1 MTQAGRKT
9 YTRPTQRSLGM
20 DNLTH
25 TLTGIAISQ
34 AGFNRKTRYAT
45 LALVIGSNL
54 PDIDSFSGLWGSVTY
69 LEHHRGVTHS
79 IIGVAALGIALA
91 AGIYFLAKRAR
102 PKVTGPPLNGR
113 WLLLACC
120 VATGT
125 HLLLDFTNSYGIR
138 PFLPFSGHWYA
149 WGIEPIIDP
158 LVWLALIAGLGLPA
172 LFRLITEE
180 VGARKTGFQTGAI
193 ISLCAVAALWGLR
206 DFSHRR
212 ALNMLDSVRYHHAN
226 PQRLGA
232 FPSFTNPFRWTGVV
246 ETSGAFY
253 VLPVNTISADLDPLD
268 ARVFHKPEPSPA
280 LKTALET
287 RTARVFMDFARFPW
301 SEVEPTEKGVTVTVR
316 DLRFQPANAR
326 RGGFAI
332 RIELDQQLHVLSQE
346 FDFSGRFRYD

>member
-1 MTQAGRKT
+1 
-9 YTRPTQRSLGM
+9 M
-20 DNLTH
+20 DNITH

-34 AGFNRKTRYAT
+34 AGFNRKTRFAT

-54 PDIDSFSGLWGSVTY
+54 PDIDSLSGFWGGVTY
-69 LEHHRGVTHS
+69 LEHHRGITHS

-91 AGIYFLAKRAR
+91 AGTYFLGERVR
-102 PKVTGPPLNGR
+102 PKTTGPPLDGR

-120 VATGT
+120 VATGI

-138 PFLPFSGHWYA
+138 PFLPFSAHWYA

-158 LVWLALIAGLGLPA
+158 LLWLILTAGLGLSA

-180 VGARKTGFQTGAI
+180 VGARKTGFQTGALF
-193 ISLCAVAALWGLR
+193 SLCAIVAVWGLR

-212 ALNMLDSVRYHHAN
+212 ALNMLDSVRYYQAE
-226 PQRLGA
+226 PQKLGA
-232 FPSFTNPFRWTGVV
+232 FPSFANPFEWTGVV
-246 ETSGAFY
+246 ETSAAFY
-253 VLPVNTISADLDPLD
+253 VLSVNTLSAEIEPAD
-268 ARVFHKPEPSPA
+268 ATVFHKAEPSAA

-301 SEVEPTEKGVTVTVR
+301 AEVIPTEKGATVTVR
-316 DLRFQPANAR
+316 DLRFQPAGER
-326 RGGFAI
+326 PGGFAI
-332 RIELDQQLHVLSQE
+332 RVILDQQLHVLSQA

>member
-1 MTQAGRKT
+1 
-9 YTRPTQRSLGM
+9 M

-54 PDIDSFSGLWGSVTY
+54 PDIDSVSGFWGSVTY
-69 LEHHRGVTHS
+69 LEHHRGITHS
-79 IIGVAALGIALA
+79 IIGVATLGIALA
-91 AGIYFLAKRAR
+91 AGIYLLGKRAR
-102 PKVTGPPLNGR
+102 PKATGPPLDGR

-120 VATGT
+120 VATGS
-125 HLLLDFTNSYGIR
+125 HLLFDFTNSYGVR
-138 PFLPFSGHWYA
+138 PFLPFSGQWYA
-149 WGIEPIIDP
+149 WGIEPIVDP
-158 LVWLALIAGLGLPA
+158 LLWLALIAGLGLPA

-193 ISLCAVAALWGLR
+193 FSLCAIVALWGLR

-212 ALNMLDSVRYHHAN
+212 ALNMLDSIRYHQTDA
-226 PQRLGA
+226 QRLGA
-232 FPSFTNPFRWTGVV
+232 FPTFTNPFDWTGVV

-253 VLPVNTISADLDPLD
+253 VLPVSTLSASLELAN
-268 ARVFHKPEPSPA
+268 ARVFHKPGPSAA

-301 SEVEPTEKGVTVTVR
+301 PEVIPTESGITVIVR
-316 DLRFQPANAR
+316 DLRFQSANSR
-326 RGGFAI
+326 GGGFAI
-332 RIELDQQLHVLSQE
+332 RIKLDQQLHVLSQE
-346 FDFSGRFRYD
+346 FDFSGRFHHD

>member
-1 MTQAGRKT
+1 MEILHSHK
-9 YTRPTQRSLGM
+9 QRSFDM

-54 PDIDSFSGLWGSVTY
+54 PDIDLVSGFWGSVTY
-69 LEHHRGVTHS
+69 LEHHRGITHS
-79 IIGVAALGIALA
+79 IIGVAALGMALA
-91 AGIYFLAKRAR
+91 AGIYLLGKRAR
-102 PKVTGPPLNGR
+102 PKATGPPLDGR

-120 VATGT
+120 AATGS
-125 HLLLDFTNSYGIR
+125 HLLFDFTNSYGVR
-138 PFLPFSGHWYA
+138 PFLPFSGQWYA
-149 WGIEPIIDP
+149 WGIEPIVDP
-158 LVWLALIAGLGLPA
+158 LLWLALIAGLGLPA

-193 ISLCAVAALWGLR
+193 FSLCAIVALWGLR

-212 ALNMLDSVRYHHAN
+212 ALNMLDSVRYHQAN

-232 FPSFTNPFRWTGVV
+232 FPSFTSPLEWTGVV
-246 ETSGAFY
+246 ETSGAYY
-253 VLPVNTISADLDPLD
+253 VLPVNTISAGVDP
-268 ARVFHKPEPSPA
+268 AGSRVFHKPEPSAA
-280 LKTALET
+280 LKTAMET
-287 RTARVFMDFARFPW
+287 RTARVFMGFARFPW
-301 SEVEPTEKGVTVTVR
+301 SEVIPTEDGVTITVR

-332 RIELDQQLHVLSQE
+332 RIKLDQQLHVLSQE

>member
-1 MTQAGRKT
+1 
-9 YTRPTQRSLGM
+9 M

-45 LALVIGSNL
+45 LAIVIGANI
-54 PDIDSFSGLWGSVTY
+54 PDIDSVSGFWGSVAY
-69 LEHHRGVTHS
+69 LQHHRGITHS
-79 IIGVAALGIALA
+79 ILGVIVLGVALA
-91 AGIYFLAKRAR
+91 AVFYFFGKRVR
-102 PKVTGPPLNGR
+102 PKKSGPHLNGR
-113 WLLLACC
+113 WLLLGCLA
-120 VATGT
+120 ATGS

-149 WGIEPIIDP
+149 WGIEPIVDP
-158 LVWLALIAGLGLPA
+158 LLWLILIVGLALPA

-212 ALNMLDSVRYHHAN
+212 ALNMLDSIRYHQAN
-226 PQRLGA
+226 PQQLGA
-232 FPSFTNPFRWTGVV
+232 FPTFTNPFEWTGVV
-246 ETSGAFY
+246 ETANAFY
-253 VLPVNTISADLDPLD
+253 VLPVGTINADLAPAE

-280 LKTALET
+280 LKKALET
-287 RTARVFMDFARFPW
+287 RTGRVFMDFARFPW
-301 SEVEPTEKGVTVTVR
+301 AQVVPTEKGVTVTVR
-316 DLRFQPANAR
+316 DLRFQAANAR

-332 RIELDQQLHVLSQE
+332 RIKLDQQLHVLSQQ
-346 FDFSGRFRYD
+346 FKFSGNFRHD